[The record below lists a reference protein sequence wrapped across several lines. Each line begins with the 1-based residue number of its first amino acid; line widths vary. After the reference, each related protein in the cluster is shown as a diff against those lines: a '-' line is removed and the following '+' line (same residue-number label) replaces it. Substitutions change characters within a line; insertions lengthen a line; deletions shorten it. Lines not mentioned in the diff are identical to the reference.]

1 MSVQPI
7 DPKKPDLEE
16 STNVAEQHAAV
27 SRASAAAAREQQVR
41 ENGLEPV
48 SIWIFIAGSIVAIL
62 AGSVLFSSNNFFG
75 YNDFVKAGYVQADDP
90 SAGGPQIPMGEVEAV
105 YMAKGAS
112 TYNKCKGCHQPDGKG
127 NAIYPP
133 LAGSEYVID
142 SPASIIMAVTHGL
155 EGPIT
160 VAGKTYSGVNMD
172 PQLNANTENLEM
184 AALVYYL
191 QNSFGNKVGKIYKP
205 EQMDQI
211 KALNADRPEGYTTAA
226 ELDEFRKFQVEGDF
240 FEPGTI
246 INKKTGEEIV
256 AE

>member
-16 STNVAEQHAAV
+16 STNVAEQHEAV
-27 SRASAAAAREQQVR
+27 IRASAAAAREQQLR

-48 SIWIFIAGSIVAIL
+48 SIWIFIAGSIVAII
-62 AGSVLFSSNNFFG
+62 AGSVLFSSNNLFA
-75 YNDFVKAGYVQADDP
+75 YDEFVKANYVQAEEV
-90 SAGGPQIPMGEVEAV
+90 GGPKPIPQGEAEAV
-105 YMAKGAS
+105 YMSIGAGI
-112 TYNKCKGCHQPDGKG
+112 YKKCMGCHQPDGKG

-142 SPASIIMAVTHGL
+142 SPVTSLMAIMHGL

-172 PQLNANTENLEM
+172 PQLSKDTENLEM

-191 QNSFGNKVGKIYKP
+191 QNSFGNKVGKIYTP

-211 KALNADRPEGYTTAA
+211 KVLSADRPEGYTTAA
-226 ELDEFRKFQVEGDF
+226 ELDKYREVQLEGDL

-246 INKKTGEEIV
+246 INKKTGEVIV
-256 AE
+256 PE

>member
-27 SRASAAAAREQQVR
+27 TRASAAATREQQVR

-48 SIWIFIAGSIVAIL
+48 SIWIFIAGSIVAII
-62 AGSVLFSSNNFFG
+62 AGSVLFSSNNLFG
-75 YNDFVKAGYVQADDP
+75 YDKFVKAGYVQADEV
-90 SAGGPQIPMGEVEAV
+90 GGVKTVPMGEVEAV

-112 TYNKCKGCHQPDGKG
+112 SYNKCKGCHQPDGKG
-127 NAIYPP
+127 NAAFPP

-142 SPASIIMAVTHGL
+142 SPVSVLMAVINGV

-160 VAGKTYSGVNMD
+160 VSGKSFNSKMD
-172 PQLNANTENLEM
+172 PQLNKSTDNLEM

-191 QNSFGNKVGKIYKP
+191 QNSFGNKVGKIYTP
-205 EQMDQI
+205 EQMNQV
-211 KALNADRPEGYTTAA
+211 KAMVAERPEGLCSAA
-226 ELDEFRKFQVEGDF
+226 ELDKFRKIQLEGDL
-240 FEPGTI
+240 FEPGTM
-246 INKKTGEEIV
+246 INKKTGEVIEQ
-256 AE
+256 EK